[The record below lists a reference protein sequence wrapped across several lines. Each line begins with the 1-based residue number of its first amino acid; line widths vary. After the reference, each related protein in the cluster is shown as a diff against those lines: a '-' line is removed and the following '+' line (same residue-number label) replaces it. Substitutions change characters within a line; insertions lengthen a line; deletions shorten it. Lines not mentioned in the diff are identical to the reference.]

1 MKRLN
6 GKSLIAAVIAL
17 ILVFGVN
24 SILISQSY
32 SAGEEGTKEVARFDV
47 NTSMVDNL
55 AALKGKS
62 VTVTLSTGQ
71 PITGT
76 VSDVKGNL
84 LHLSKIS
91 QRDYYDA
98 LIAIDHIAAIEA
110 KVR

>member
-1 MKRLN
+1 MN
-6 GKSLIAAVIAL
+6 IITAAIAL
-17 ILVFGVN
+17 IMVLGVN

-32 SAGEEGTKEVARFDV
+32 SAGEEGTKELARFDV

-71 PITGT
+71 AITGT

-84 LHLSKIS
+84 LHLSRIS
-91 QRDYYDA
+91 QRDFYDA
-98 LIAIDHIAAIEA
+98 LIAVDHIAAIET

>member
-6 GKSLIAAVIAL
+6 RMNVITAVIAL
-17 ILVFGVN
+17 IMVFGVN
-24 SILISQSY
+24 SILISQGY

-55 AALKGKS
+55 APLKGKS

-71 PITGT
+71 AITGT

-84 LHLSKIS
+84 LHLSRVS
-91 QRDYYDA
+91 QRDFYDA
-98 LIAIDHIAAIEA
+98 LIAVDHIAAIET